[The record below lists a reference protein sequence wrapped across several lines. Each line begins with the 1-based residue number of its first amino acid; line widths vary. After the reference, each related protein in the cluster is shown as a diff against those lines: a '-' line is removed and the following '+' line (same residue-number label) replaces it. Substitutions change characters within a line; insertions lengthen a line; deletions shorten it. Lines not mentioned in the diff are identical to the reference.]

1 MAVALQSSAKRL
13 CSAHAGGV
21 KAYLRMSW
29 PGFLIAADGFMP
41 GSTEPC
47 GRETGPEGYVFRLTG
62 NVRTAFSFWE
72 A

>member
-1 MAVALQSSAKRL
+1 
-13 CSAHAGGV
+13 
-21 KAYLRMSW
+21 MSW